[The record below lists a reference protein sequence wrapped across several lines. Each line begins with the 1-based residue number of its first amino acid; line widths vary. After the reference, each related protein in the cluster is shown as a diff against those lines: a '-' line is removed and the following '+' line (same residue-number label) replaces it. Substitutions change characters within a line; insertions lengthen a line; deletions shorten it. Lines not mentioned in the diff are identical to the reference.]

1 MLDKEIIR
9 LKVTGD
15 FACFTRPDL
24 KVERMS
30 YPCMT
35 PSAARGI
42 LEAIL
47 WKREFQWFIRRI
59 IVLKPIKFCS
69 IKRNEI
75 NEKQKLRGGPID
87 ITDIDNRTQRNS
99 IVLKDVAYIIEASVY
114 VADSLIDETRNSNNP
129 LTVMKYREM
138 FKRRVDKG
146 QYWHQPCLGTRE
158 FAADFS
164 TPKDDDKPKEFIT
177 YPIGSMFYD
186 MFYDDEGKVTPLFF
200 YDVAIVNSILECP
213 EDKARIMLK
222 STHIPPLQRADY
234 NRVVYEHY
242 QKEEEE
248 LKEEAKS

>member
-9 LKVTGD
+9 LKVTGE

-47 WKREFQWFIRRI
+47 WKPEFQWYIRKV
-59 IVLKPIKFCS
+59 IVLNPIKFAS

-75 NEKQKLRGGPID
+75 SKKQNPKGEPIE
-87 ITDIDNRTQRNS
+87 ITENRVQRNS
-99 IVLKDVAYIIEASVY
+99 IVLKDVGYIIEASVF
-114 VADSLIDETRNSNNP
+114 VDEDLIIKTKGNGHP
-129 LTVMKYREM
+129 VTVKKYREM
-138 FKRRVDKG
+138 FERRVKKG
-146 QYWHQPCLGTRE
+146 QCWHQPSLGTRE

-164 TPKDDDKPKEFIT
+164 LPDEQDTPLDIT
-177 YPIGSMFYD
+177 YPIGSMLYD
-186 MFYDDEGKVTPLFF
+186 MYYDLKGNATPLFF
-200 YDVAIVNSILECP
+200 YDVAIKNGILECP
-213 EDKARIMLK
+213 EDKATQML
-222 STHIPPLQRADY
+222 SSSHIQPKQSDEY

-242 QKEEEE
+242 KEEEAG
-248 LKEEAKS
+248 L

>member
-47 WKREFQWFIRRI
+47 WKKEFQWFIRRI
-59 IVLKPIKFCS
+59 IVLNPIKFAS

-75 NEKQKLRGGPID
+75 SKRQNPTGTPID
-87 ITDIDNRTQRNS
+87 ITNTSNRAQRNS
-99 IVLKDVAYIIEASVY
+99 IVLKDVAYIIEASIY
-114 VADSLIDETRNSNNP
+114 IDDALVEKTKECCNP
-129 LTVMKYREM
+129 LTVMKYRTM
-138 FKRRVDKG
+138 FERRVKKG
-146 QYWHQPCLGTRE
+146 QCWHQPCLGTRE

-164 TPKDDDKPKEFIT
+164 TPDEYDKPLDIT
-177 YPIGSMFYD
+177 YPIGSMLYD
-186 MFYDDEGKVTPLFF
+186 MLYDEKGKITPEFF
-200 YDVAIVNSILECP
+200 YDVAIVNGVLKCP
-213 EDKARIMLK
+213 EEKATKML
-222 STHIPPLQRADY
+222 SSSHILPKTEEYY

-242 QKEEEE
+242 KKEEEE
-248 LKEEAKS
+248 AEL

>member
-1 MLDKEIIR
+1 MFDKEIVR

-47 WKREFQWFIRRI
+47 WKPEFQWFVRKI
-59 IVLKPIKFCS
+59 IVLNPIKFAS

-75 NEKQKLRGGPID
+75 SKKQNPKGQPIE
-87 ITDIDNRTQRNS
+87 ITENRVQRNS
-99 IVLKDVAYIIEASVY
+99 IVLKDVGYIIEASVF
-114 VADSLIDETRNSNNP
+114 VDEKFIENTKDSEHPI
-129 LTVMKYREM
+129 TVKKYRTM
-138 FKRRVDKG
+138 FERRVKKG
-146 QYWHQPCLGTRE
+146 QCWHQPCLGTRE

-164 TPKDDDKPKEFIT
+164 IPNEQDQPLDIT

-186 MFYDDEGKVTPLFF
+186 MFYDEKGKVTPLFF
-200 YDVAIVNSILECP
+200 YDVAIINGILECP
-213 EDKARIMLK
+213 EEIATKML
-222 STHIPPLQRADY
+222 SSSHIQPKQSDEY

-242 QKEEEE
+242 QKEEAE
-248 LKEEAKS
+248 L

>member
-1 MLDKEIIR
+1 MLDKEIVR

-47 WKREFQWFIRRI
+47 WKPEFQWFVRRI

-75 NEKQKLRGGPID
+75 SKRQNPKGEPIE
-87 ITDIDNRTQRNS
+87 ITENRVQRNS
-99 IVLKDVAYIIEASVY
+99 IVLTDVGYIIEASVF
-114 VADSLIDETRNSNNP
+114 VDETLIERTKNSEKP
-129 LTVMKYREM
+129 ITVMKYRTM
-138 FKRRVDKG
+138 FNRRVEKG
-146 QYWHQPCLGTRE
+146 QCWHQPSLGTRE

-164 TPKDDDKPKEFIT
+164 VPDENDVPLDIT

-186 MFYDDEGKVTPLFF
+186 MFYDEKGKAIPEFF
-200 YDVAIVNSILECP
+200 YDLAIVNGILECP
-213 EDKARIMLK
+213 GDKAAKMLA
-222 STHIPPLQRADY
+222 STHIQPKASDDY

-242 QKEEEE
+242 KEEEAE
-248 LKEEAKS
+248 L

>member
-1 MLDKEIIR
+1 MLDKEIVR

-47 WKREFQWFIRRI
+47 WKPEFQWFVRKI
-59 IVLKPIKFCS
+59 IVLNPIKFAS

-75 NEKQKLRGGPID
+75 SKKQNPKGQPIE
-87 ITDIDNRTQRNS
+87 ITENRVQRNS
-99 IVLKDVAYIIEASVY
+99 IVLKDVGYIIEASVF
-114 VADSLIDETRNSNNP
+114 VDEKLIESTKGNEHP
-129 LTVMKYREM
+129 ITVKKYRTM
-138 FKRRVDKG
+138 FERRVKKG
-146 QYWHQPCLGTRE
+146 QCWHQPCLGTRE

-164 TPKDDDKPKEFIT
+164 IPNEQDQPLDIT

-186 MFYDDEGKVTPLFF
+186 MVYDEKGKVTPLFF
-200 YDVAIVNSILECP
+200 YDVAIINGILECP
-213 EDKARIMLK
+213 EEMATKVL
-222 STHIPPLQRADY
+222 SSSHIQPKQSDEY

-242 QKEEEE
+242 QKEEAE
-248 LKEEAKS
+248 L

>member
-1 MLDKEIIR
+1 MLDKEIVR

-47 WKREFQWFIRRI
+47 WKPEFQWFVRRI
-59 IVLKPIKFCS
+59 IVLNPIKFAS
-69 IKRNEI
+69 VKRNEI
-75 NEKQKLRGGPID
+75 SKKQNPKGQPIE
-87 ITDIDNRTQRNS
+87 ITENRVQRNS
-99 IVLKDVAYIIEASVY
+99 IVLKDVGYIIEASVF
-114 VADSLIDETRNSNNP
+114 VDEKFIENTKDSEHPIM
-129 LTVMKYREM
+129 VKKYRTM
-138 FKRRVDKG
+138 FERRVKKG
-146 QYWHQPCLGTRE
+146 QCWHQPCLGTRE

-164 TPKDDDKPKEFIT
+164 VPNDQDQPMDIT

-186 MFYDDEGKVTPLFF
+186 MFYDDKRKVTPLFF
-200 YDVAIVNSILECP
+200 HDVAIINGILECP
-213 EDKARIMLK
+213 EEIATKML
-222 STHIPPLQRADY
+222 SSSHIQPKQSDEY

-242 QKEEEE
+242 QKEEAE
-248 LKEEAKS
+248 L

>member
-1 MLDKEIIR
+1 MLDKEIVR
-9 LKVTGD
+9 LKVAGE

-47 WKREFQWFIRRI
+47 WKKEFQWFVRRI
-59 IVLKPIKFCS
+59 IVLKPIKFAS

-75 NEKQKLRGGPID
+75 SKRQNPQGNPIE
-87 ITDIDNRTQRNS
+87 ITENRVQRNS

-114 VADSLIDETRNSNNP
+114 VDESLIKQSKGSDNP
-129 LTVMKYREM
+129 ISVVKYRTM
-138 FKRRVDKG
+138 FERRVRKG
-146 QYWHQPCLGTRE
+146 QCWHQPCLGTRE

-164 TPKDDDKPKEFIT
+164 LPDEQDKPFDIT

-186 MFYDDEGKVTPLFF
+186 MFYDNKGKASPEFF
-200 YDVAIVNSILECP
+200 YDVAIVSGILECP
-213 EDKARIMLK
+213 EDKAMKML
-222 STHIPPLQRADY
+222 SSSHIQPKNTDDY
-234 NRVVYEHY
+234 NRVVYQHY
-242 QKEEEE
+242 QEEEE
-248 LKEEAKS
+248 CL